1 MDKISTIDVN
11 GTEYEV
17 VGPGG
22 EYPISVINTED
33 SSSDGYSVSYA
44 NPQFYW
50 KRTGESGSYEYQL
63 VAFVSDDPREVS
75 YHGTDASGR

>member
-33 SSSDGYSVSYA
+33 STVDGYSQSQVSTS
-44 NPQFYW
+44 FFW

-63 VAFVSDDPREVS
+63 VAHVNEDPHEVS
-75 YHGTDASGR
+75 YHGTDGC